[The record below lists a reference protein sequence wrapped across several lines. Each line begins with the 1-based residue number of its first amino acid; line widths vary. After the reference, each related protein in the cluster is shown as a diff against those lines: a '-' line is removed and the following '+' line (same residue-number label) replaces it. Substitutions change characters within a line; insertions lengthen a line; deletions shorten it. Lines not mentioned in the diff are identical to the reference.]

1 MKEENHIF
9 QGLKKDNHPIRQESK
24 FLWDAHN
31 IRITNREDN
40 TLFTITNEKGTSE
53 PLLSFE
59 GYYVGHCV
67 LGKYL
72 IVFTAYDDGSD
83 NYIYR
88 VEKTNNG
95 YKTIILFYESDVI
108 GGWDP
113 QHPIEAIGVY
123 ETELIQKVYWTDGIN
138 QPRVIN
144 IVKPELKLPEYIE
157 GTKQKLLIDGVNLQ
171 GPEFSSNETINN
183 YFKENY
189 PNGFYTKGSFDFVRE
204 ISLNESIQAYR
215 GEGSGIFSP
224 GTIQYAFSY
233 YNKYEQESNIFYTT
247 PIYYISPTNRGGN
260 PEETVS
266 NFFTIEILGADINFE
281 YVRIYS
287 IHRTSLDAVPVIKI
301 VEDVPIIKNYK
312 YQLAEDIIFIDNGAK
327 GSTIDPTQLLYVGG
341 RSLVAG
347 CITSKDNTLFL
358 GNIEL
363 LKKEKDIE
371 DIIKGTDYEV
381 SEEFLISIA
390 DTDSKVS
397 TYYHYNSP
405 LGNEYYAGFKANEF
419 YRCGIQYQ
427 TSDGTWSNPIFI
439 DDLELNTTPIPTNGN
454 ILSRSINFFNPKE
467 LMDAGIKRLRACV
480 VFPKTYERDIICQ
493 GVLCPTLYSAYG
505 RHTDSPYAVSSWFF
519 RPTMDTTEFEDGN
532 NIYSGASIQFQ
543 HNKPL
548 FTGAK
553 RGAEIQNMIDDST
566 ITDATKITSDNY
578 NKYKSYYFVDEN
590 IVTFH
595 SPDLEFDPQLQLLDW
610 SNTKLRIIGMAPLG
624 AISGDIDIQTKT
636 PVVYE
641 TDSTAAGFIHESIG
655 YQTRN
660 NKFINGGLVSG
671 LFYESGILDNEFNI
685 GVTKHFMVYPWNRSG
700 SLNNDSNRPDD
711 KGTKS
716 AVLLKKVISNLK
728 YFQQNIPINEVFE
741 YNITT
746 PTMFSGTELSI
757 VKLSPTYLKKDVP
770 YMGNVDTMT
779 TTPEKYPFYVGD
791 TFHDTPTALSGV
803 SSKNKPLINNT
814 TDPVRIK
821 YKSSPHL
828 VFSLSSD
835 TPNQI
840 KLLPRHA
847 SIGGTLN
854 GNFTFPSWQNV
865 GSSDGSNDNKNTY
878 DGDILFVGPVNS
890 VIYNIFS
897 DNKSYEAVGS
907 HIYMYK
913 DGKASIGYG
922 VKYSSGKALFSYKG
936 HEGKILRI
944 VKNYTRKSRSSDK
957 FPGISEDQWKNDIY
971 IGETKYYRVNKDED
985 TEDMY
990 CYTLQ
995 DIKAP
1000 SPTGTTFTFK
1010 QSVFGSKDDKVK
1022 PYLLLA
1028 EIYRESSLSNKF
1040 GGTSEEALK
1049 QNLWVPAGRVITL
1062 KDTKD
1067 SNGDSIPVVV
1077 PFEYGDTWYSR
1088 YDCLKTYPFTQ
1099 EDENKVVEIGSFM
1112 CETRVNIDGRYDRN
1126 RGQLSNLN
1134 MTPQNFNLLNNIYS
1148 QKDNYFNYRILDDD
1162 YYKQNKFSNQI
1173 TWSKE
1178 KHAGEDTDTWT
1189 NITLAST
1196 LDMDGEKGEVTA
1208 LKSWNEY
1215 LLGFQERS
1223 LSRIMFN
1230 SRVQIPVTDGVPIEI
1245 TNGGKV
1251 DGSTII
1257 SDAIGCNNKW
1267 SIATTPYGVYFLDS
1281 TTDNIYNFNGKL
1293 NNLSE
1298 SKGMNWWVRQN
1309 HSINLWQPINY
1320 NTETLNG
1327 VRTFYDSKYKDVYF
1341 TPGPVIESMT
1351 QPEALCFS
1359 EFFDQFVSLMSYGGV
1374 QAMFNYIDGFY
1385 SLKSDGETL
1394 KLYQNFTGKYNN
1406 IFGKDVDWSLSF
1418 ISNENPTITKIF
1430 DTIEMRADI
1439 WDSKGNLLN
1448 ICPISYIGAKNE
1460 YQEGLFRSWLTE
1472 EEKKQDIKKSL
1483 GMKKRFRVWR
1493 GLIPRNNNTRQRMRN
1508 LWSEISIGRTTLDVD
1523 TDKNSKVQIHDISI
1537 NYTV

>member
-9 QGLKKDNHPIRQESK
+9 QGLKRDNHPIRQESK

-72 IVFTAYDDGSD
+72 VVFTAYDDGSD

-88 VEKTNNG
+88 VEKTDTG

-113 QHPIEAIGVY
+113 HYPIEAIGVY

-157 GTKQKLLIDGVNLQ
+157 IGGTKQKLLINGVNLQ
-171 GPEFSSNETINN
+171 GPNFSSNESINN
-183 YFKENY
+183 YFIENY
-189 PNGFYTKGSFDFVRE
+189 PNGFYTRGSFDFVRE
-204 ISLNESIQAYR
+204 ISLNESIQVYR
-215 GEGSGIFSP
+215 GEGNGLFSP

-266 NFFTIEILGADINFE
+266 NFFTIEILGADMNFE

-287 IHRTSLDAVPVIKI
+287 IHRTSLDAIPVIKI
-301 VEDVPIIKNYK
+301 VEDIPIIKNFK
-312 YQLAEDIIFIDNGAK
+312 YQVAEDITFVDNGTK

-341 RSLVAG
+341 KSLVAG

-363 LKKEKDIE
+363 LKKENDIKN
-371 DIIKGTDYEV
+371 IIKKNYELDPEVYSMFITD
-381 SEEFLISIA
+381 I
-390 DTDSKVS
+390 DSKVS
-397 TYYHYNSP
+397 TYYHYSNH
-405 LGNEYYAGFKANEF
+405 LNHKYYASFKANET
-419 YRCGIQYQ
+419 YRCGVQYQ

-439 DDLELNTTPIPTNGN
+439 KDAILNINPIRNDIKVPAF
-454 ILSRSINFFNPKE
+454 RFFNTKE
-467 LMDAGIKRLRACV
+467 LLKAGVKRLRTCI

-493 GVLCPTLYSAYG
+493 GVLCPTVYSAYG
-505 RHTDSPYAVSSWFF
+505 RNTDSSYSMASWFF
-519 RPTMDTTEFEDGN
+519 RPTIDTAQFEN
-532 NIYSGASIQFQ
+532 ANIYNGASIQFQ

-548 FTGAK
+548 FTGPK

-566 ITDATKITSDNY
+566 ITDVTKITSDNY

-595 SPDLEFDPQLQLLDW
+595 SPDLEFDPQLQLLNW

-641 TDSTAAGFIHESIG
+641 TDTTAAGFIHESIG

-660 NKFINGGLVSG
+660 NKIINGGLISG

-685 GVTKHFMVYPWNRSG
+685 DATKHFMVYPWNRSG
-700 SLNNDSNRPDD
+700 SLNNDSNRPDN

-728 YFQQNIPINEVFE
+728 YFQQNIPIDTLIE

-746 PTMFSGTELSI
+746 PTMFSDTELSI

-770 YMGNVDTMT
+770 YMGNVDTMVT
-779 TTPEKYPFYVGD
+779 TSEKYPFYVGG
-791 TFHDTPTALSGV
+791 TFHDAPTTLSGV
-803 SSKNKPLINNT
+803 SSKNKPLITNT

-828 VFSLSSD
+828 VFSLSDD
-835 TPNQI
+835 TKNQI
-840 KLLPRHA
+840 RLLPRHA
-847 SIGGTLN
+847 SIGGTLDSK
-854 GNFTFPSWQNV
+854 NFTFPKWQNI

-878 DGDILFVGPVNS
+878 DGDILFVGLVNS
-890 VIYNIFS
+890 FIYNIFS
-897 DNKSYEAVGS
+897 EGNKSYEAVGS
-907 HIYMYK
+907 YIYMYK
-913 DGKASIGYG
+913 DGKVSIGYG
-922 VKYSSGKALFSYKG
+922 VKYSSGKTIFSYKG

-944 VKNYTRKSRSSDK
+944 VKNYTRKFK
-957 FPGISEDQWKNDIY
+957 GNENFPGISKDQWKNNIY
-971 IGETKYYRVNKDED
+971 IGETKYYRVVKDVD

-990 CYTLQ
+990 CYILKN
-995 DIKAP
+995 IEAP
-1000 SPTGTTFTFK
+1000 SPTGTTYTFA
-1010 QSVFGSKDDKVK
+1010 QSVFGNKNDEVK

-1028 EIYRESSLSNKF
+1028 EIYRTLPLKDKF
-1040 GGTSEEALK
+1040 GGTSEEAKK
-1049 QNLWVPAGRVITL
+1049 QNLWIPAGRAVTL
-1062 KDTKD
+1062 RNTED
-1067 SNGDSIPVVV
+1067 STVV

-1178 KHAGEDTDTWT
+1178 KHAGEDIDTWT
-1189 NITLAST
+1189 NITLANT
-1196 LDMDGEKGEVTA
+1196 LDMDGERGEVTA

-1230 SRVQIPVTDGVPIEI
+1230 SRIQIPVTDGVPIEI

-1251 DGSTII
+1251 DGSNII

-1267 SIATTPYGVYFLDS
+1267 SIVTTPYGVYFLDS

-1298 SKGMNWWVRQN
+1298 SKGMNWWARQN
-1309 HSINLWQPINY
+1309 HSINLWQPVIY

-1341 TPGPVIESMT
+1341 TPGPVIDSMT
-1351 QPEALCFS
+1351 QPDSLCFS
-1359 EFFDQFVSLMSYGGV
+1359 EFFDQFVSLMSYGGT

-1406 IFGKDVDWSLSF
+1406 IFGKDVGWSLSF

-1439 WDSKGNLLN
+1439 WDSEGNLLN

-1472 EEKKQDIKKSL
+1472 EEKKQGIKKSVE
-1483 GMKKRFRVWR
+1483 MKKRFRVWR
-1493 GLIPRNNNTRQRMRN
+1493 GLIPRNKNTRQRMRN
-1508 LWSEISIGRTTLDVD
+1508 LWSEVSIGRTTLDVD
-1523 TDKNSKVQIHDISI
+1523 VDKNSKVQIHDISI